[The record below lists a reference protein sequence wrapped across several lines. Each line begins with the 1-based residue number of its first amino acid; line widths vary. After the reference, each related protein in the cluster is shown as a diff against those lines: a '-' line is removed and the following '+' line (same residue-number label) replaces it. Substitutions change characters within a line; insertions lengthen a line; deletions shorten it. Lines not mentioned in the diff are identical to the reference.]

1 MNTVVVI
8 APHPDDESIGCGGTL
23 AKHVALGVRV
33 VVAYLTSGELGLK
46 QIPREEAWKVREAEA
61 RKAARA
67 LGLKATYFL
76 RGPDWMIGDHVEKVA
91 ADLRPILAKEAP
103 ELIYLPHP
111 QEWHPDHKAALPIL
125 REALQDR
132 PPPLPAIRGYEVW
145 TPLSAFDHVEDIS
158 LAMPRKLRA
167 IRAHHSQLNDLAYDR
182 AIRGLNEYRGAL
194 SGRCKYAEVFQE
206 IHLSSGQ

>member
-23 AKHVALGVRV
+23 AKHVALGARV

-46 QIPREEAWKVREAEA
+46 QLPREEAWKVREAEA
-61 RKAARA
+61 RKAART

-76 RGPDWMIGDHVEKVA
+76 RGPDWMISDHVEKVA

-132 PPPLPAIRGYEVW
+132 PPPLPAIRGYEVP
-145 TPLSAFDHVEDIS
+145 TRHSAFHLVKDIIHA
-158 LAMPRKLRA
+158 LPGNLRP
-167 IRAHHSQLNDLAYDR
+167 IPPHHSQLNDLAY
-182 AIRGLNEYRGAL
+182 
-194 SGRCKYAEVFQE
+194 
-206 IHLSSGQ
+206 H